1 MKKTKEELKE
11 ERIENLKKET
21 RAIKHPLKG
30 IDENISY
37 YEVESRVCNLES
49 WLKTNKI
56 EVEKREKMLKHY
68 KIEKKKIEKEIK

>member
-1 MKKTKEELKE
+1 MKEEKNIELEKELKS
-11 ERIENLKKET
+11 KKH
-21 RAIKHPLKG
+21 AIKHPLKG
-30 IDENISY
+30 IDEEISY

-56 EVEKREKMLKHY
+56 EVEKREKMLEHY